1 MVWLCRRNHADKE
14 QDPTAMVVANQADTG
29 LFLRDVSID
38 KTPRLWILSWSRTVA
53 NVQQEDTLFT
63 T

>member
-1 MVWLCRRNHADKE
+1 
-14 QDPTAMVVANQADTG
+14 MVVANQADTG